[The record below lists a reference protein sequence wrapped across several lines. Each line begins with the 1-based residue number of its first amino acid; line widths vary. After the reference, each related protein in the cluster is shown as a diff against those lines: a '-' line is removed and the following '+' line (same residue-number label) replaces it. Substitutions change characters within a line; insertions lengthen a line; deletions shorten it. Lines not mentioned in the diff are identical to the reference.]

1 MAHCPRG
8 LSAVLAAAVATVAL
22 SGCAKA
28 PATVV
33 VRGGPSLLDVFQRVG
48 AEYERLHPGTDVVPE
63 FNCPICVLPTIDGAA
78 GRIDVIVATG
88 ERDITRF
95 DATDQIAF
103 GTPTAFGTATLALA
117 VPAESNADVR
127 GLGDLLTEQVET
139 IGIGDPETTE
149 LGRATKQAMGRA
161 GIWDELYSAG
171 ASGAGKLKTARTGCK
186 LLQWLRLGECDAAV
200 VFDFCV
206 SGPNPP
212 ARLVDRLPASTYEP
226 VTLVLAVNE
235 RSSAGAQARHFAE
248 FVTGPEGARVLAAA
262 GVAPLSER

>member
-1 MAHCPRG
+1 MRRRRLLGATLATIG
-8 LSAVLAAAVATVAL
+8 LVVAL
-22 SGCAKA
+22 SGCETA
-28 PATVV
+28 PETVV

-48 AEYERLHPGTDVVPE
+48 AEYERLHPGTDIVPE
-63 FNCPICVLPTIDGAA
+63 FNCPICVLPTIEGAVE
-78 GRIDVIVATG
+78 RIDVIVATG
-88 ERDITRF
+88 ERDIMRF
-95 DATDQIAF
+95 GATDQIAF

-117 VPAESNADVR
+117 VSAESKADVR

-149 LGRATKQAMGRA
+149 LGRATRQAMGRA
-161 GIWDELYSAG
+161 GIWDELYTAG
-171 ASGAGKLKTARTGCK
+171 ASGTSKLKTARTGCK

-248 FVTGPEGARVLAAA
+248 FVTGPEGAGVLAAA
-262 GVAPLSER
+262 GVAPPNGR